1 MVAGD
6 TPMSSKPEKDKDE
19 KSADEK
25 KSDSEAPPP
34 PPPIDKKI
42 PESPETLRRRSEWFR
57 KRSE

>member
-19 KSADEK
+19 KSADGK
-25 KSDSEAPPP
+25 KSDSEA